1 MPETIINIENLSK
14 SFKKA
19 PSQHLLV
26 LEDVNFKL
34 QEGEIVALLGKSG
47 SGKSTLLRIIAGLIA
62 PSSGTVT
69 YRGKPVT
76 RPVEGIAMVFQSFAL
91 MPWLTVLENVELG
104 LEAQGISREERRH
117 RAIEAIDIIGLD
129 GFESAFPKEL
139 SGGMRQRVGFARA
152 LVINPDVLLMDE
164 PFSALDVLT
173 AENLKSDLL
182 ELWKEKKTNTNGILL
197 VTHNIEEA
205 ATLADR
211 IVIFGNDPGYIR
223 AELPVTLPQPRDPE
237 SPEYLA
243 LVDKI
248 YTLMTTGPKEKAKRA
263 QRERQI
269 GLGYRL
275 PDVEPSELSGL
286 IETMKSFEERIDLPE
301 LADELMMNIDDLFP
315 ILETLEILGFAKV
328 SAGDIQL
335 SELGKQFSEA
345 DLQERK
351 QLFAQRLLEKVPL
364 ARYIRRV
371 LDEKAGHRVS
381 EERFLSKLEDYLSEK
396 EADRVLK
403 TMIDWGR
410 YAEIFAYDFNTG
422 ILSLENPG
430 KGVSKKARSKS
441 PGLWSIT
448 VARNILYSL
457 S

>member
-1 MPETIINIENLSK
+1 MSKTIISIENCCK

-19 PSQHLLV
+19 LTQDLLV
-26 LEDVNFKL
+26 LEDVNFQL
-34 QEGEIVALLGKSG
+34 NEGEIVALLGKSG
-47 SGKSTLLRIIAGLIA
+47 SGKSTLLRIIAGLVR
-62 PSSGTVT
+62 PSSGKIS
-69 YRGKPVT
+69 YRGRPVT
-76 RPVEGIAMVFQSFAL
+76 GPVPGIAMVFQSFAL

-104 LEAQGISREERRH
+104 LEAQGIGRDERRR
-117 RAIEAIDIIGLD
+117 RAIDAIDIIGLD
-129 GFESAFPKEL
+129 GFESAYPKEL

-182 ELWKEKKTNTNGILL
+182 DLWQEKKTNTNGIIL

-205 ATLADR
+205 AILADR
-211 IVIFGNDPGYIR
+211 IIIFGSDPGYIR
-223 AELPVTLPQPRDPE
+223 AELQVNMPQPRPE
-237 SPEYLA
+237 TPEFRG

-248 YTLMTTGPKEKAKRA
+248 YTLMTTGPKERAKGA
-263 QRERQI
+263 LRERQI

-286 IETMKSFEERIDLPE
+286 IETIKSFKERIDLPE

-328 SAGDIQL
+328 SDGDLQL
-335 SELGKQFSEA
+335 TKLGKQFSEA

-351 QLFAQRLLEKVPL
+351 QLFARRLLVKVPL
-364 ARYIRRV
+364 ASYISRI
-371 LDEKAGHRVS
+371 LDEKIGHRVS
-381 EERFLSKLEDYLSEK
+381 EERFLTKLEDYLSEK
-396 EADRVLK
+396 EAERVLR

-430 KGVSKKARSKS
+430 ISD
-441 PGLWSIT
+441 SIR
-448 VARNILYSL
+448 AG
-457 S
+457 

>member
-1 MPETIINIENLSK
+1 MSETIIAIEHLKK

-19 PSQHLLV
+19 SAQELHV

-47 SGKSTLLRIIAGLIA
+47 SGKSTLLRIIAGLVA
-62 PSSGTVT
+62 PSSGSVT

-76 RPVEGIAMVFQSFAL
+76 RPVPGIAMVFQSFAL

-104 LEAQGISREERRH
+104 LEAQGIGREERRH

-237 SPEYLA
+237 TQEFRA

-248 YTLMTTGPKEKAKRA
+248 YTLMTTGPKEKEKRA

-335 SELGKQFSEA
+335 SDLGKQFSEA

-351 QLFAQRLLEKVPL
+351 KLFAQRLLEKVPL

-396 EADRVLK
+396 EADRVLR

-430 KGVSKKARSKS
+430 IG
-441 PGLWSIT
+441 G
-448 VARNILYSL
+448 
-457 S
+457 

>member
-1 MPETIINIENLSK
+1 MSETIINIEHLTK

-19 PSQHLLV
+19 STQDLLV
-26 LEDVNFKL
+26 LEEVNFKL
-34 QEGEIVALLGKSG
+34 HEGEIVALLGKSG

-69 YRGKPVT
+69 YRGKPVNG
-76 RPVEGIAMVFQSFAL
+76 PVPGIAMVFQSFAL
-91 MPWLTVLENVELG
+91 MPWLNVLENVELG
-104 LEAQGISREERRH
+104 LEAQGVHRDERRH

-237 SPEYLA
+237 SPEFRA

-286 IETMKSFEERIDLPE
+286 IETMTSFEERVDLPE

-335 SELGKQFSEA
+335 SDLGKQFDEA

-351 QLFAQRLLEKVPL
+351 KIFAQRLLEKVPL

-371 LDEKAGHRVS
+371 LDEKTGHRVS
-381 EERFLSKLEDYLSEK
+381 EERFLSKLEDYLSDK
-396 EADRVLK
+396 EADRVLR

-430 KGVSKKARSKS
+430 
-441 PGLWSIT
+441 
-448 VARNILYSL
+448 NI
-457 S
+457 

>member
-1 MPETIINIENLSK
+1 MNTSETIIAIEHLRK
-14 SFKKA
+14 AFKKA
-19 PSQHLLV
+19 ATQDLLV

-47 SGKSTLLRIIAGLIA
+47 SGKSTLLRIIAGLVS
-62 PSSGTVT
+62 PTSGKVS

-76 RPVEGIAMVFQSFAL
+76 QPVPGIAMVFQSFAL

-104 LEAQGISREERRH
+104 LEAQGVGREERRH

-129 GFESAFPKEL
+129 GFESAYPKEL

-182 ELWKEKKTNTNGILL
+182 RLWQEKKTNTNGILL

-205 ATLADR
+205 AMLADR
-211 IVIFGNDPGYIR
+211 IVILGSDPGYIR
-223 AELPVTLPQPRDPE
+223 ADLPVTLAQPRDPE
-237 SPEYLA
+237 TPEFRA
-243 LVDKI
+243 LVDRI
-248 YTLMTTGPKEKAKRA
+248 YTLMTTGPGERTRHA
-263 QRERQI
+263 QRERHI

-275 PDVEPSELSGL
+275 PDVDPSELSGL
-286 IETMKSFEERIDLPE
+286 IETMKSFEDQIDLPE
-301 LADELMMNIDDLFP
+301 LADELMMNVDDLFP
-315 ILETLEILGFAKV
+315 ILETLEILGFAV
-328 SAGDIQL
+328 VLDGDIHL

-351 QLFAQRLLEKVPL
+351 QLFARGLLEKVPL
-364 ARYIRRV
+364 ARYIRKI
-371 LDEKAGHRVS
+371 LDEKVGHRVS

-396 EADRVLK
+396 EADRVLR

-430 KGVSKKARSKS
+430 TSRLGF
-441 PGLWSIT
+441 
-448 VARNILYSL
+448 
-457 S
+457 

>member
-1 MPETIINIENLSK
+1 MSDTIITIEHLTK

-19 PSQHLLV
+19 ASQDLLV
-26 LEDVNFKL
+26 LEEVNFKL
-34 QEGEIVALLGKSG
+34 YEGEIVALLGKSG
-47 SGKSTLLRIIAGLIA
+47 SGKSTLLRIIAGLIS
-62 PSSGTVT
+62 PSSGAVT
-69 YRGKPVT
+69 YRGNPVKG
-76 RPVEGIAMVFQSFAL
+76 PVPGIAMVFQSFAL

-104 LEAQGISREERRH
+104 LEAQGVHRDERRH

-237 SPEYLA
+237 SPEFRA

-286 IETMKSFEERIDLPE
+286 IETMTSFEERIDLPE

-335 SELGKQFSEA
+335 SDLGKQFYEA

-371 LDEKAGHRVS
+371 LDEKTGNRVS
-381 EERFLSKLEDYLSEK
+381 EERFLSKLEDYLSDK
-396 EADRVLK
+396 EAERVLK

-422 ILSLENPG
+422 FLSLENPG
-430 KGVSKKARSKS
+430 
-441 PGLWSIT
+441 
-448 VARNILYSL
+448 NI
-457 S
+457 

>member
-1 MPETIINIENLSK
+1 MSETIIAIEHLTK

-19 PSQHLLV
+19 SAQNLLV

-47 SGKSTLLRIIAGLIA
+47 SGKSTLLRIIAGLVA
-62 PSSGTVT
+62 PSGGSVT

-76 RPVEGIAMVFQSFAL
+76 RPVAGIAMVFQSFAL

-104 LEAQGISREERRH
+104 LEAQGVGREERRH

-237 SPEYLA
+237 TPEFRA

-286 IETMKSFEERIDLPE
+286 IETMKSFEEERIDLPE

-335 SELGKQFSEA
+335 SDLGKQFLEA
-345 DLQERK
+345 DLQARK
-351 QLFAQRLLEKVPL
+351 KLFAQRLLEKVPL

-381 EERFLSKLEDYLSEK
+381 EERFLTKLEDYLSEK
-396 EADRVLK
+396 EADRVLR

-422 ILSLENPG
+422 FLSLENPG
-430 KGVSKKARSKS
+430 K
-441 PGLWSIT
+441 L
-448 VARNILYSL
+448 L
-457 S
+457 

>member
-1 MPETIINIENLSK
+1 MTETIIAIENLSK

-19 PSQHLLV
+19 SSQNLLV
-26 LEDVNFKL
+26 LEDVDFKL
-34 QEGEIVALLGKSG
+34 HQGEIVALLGKSG
-47 SGKSTLLRIIAGLIA
+47 SGKSTLLRIIAGLVA
-62 PSSGTVT
+62 PSKGKVT
-69 YRGKPVT
+69 YRGKTVV
-76 RPVEGIAMVFQSFAL
+76 RPVPGIAMVFQSFAL
-91 MPWLTVLENVELG
+91 MPWLNVLENVELG
-104 LEAQGISREERRH
+104 LEAQGVSREERRH

-129 GFESAFPKEL
+129 GFESALPKEL

-223 AELPVTLPQPRDPE
+223 AELPVNLSHPRNPE
-237 SPEYLA
+237 TTEFRA

-248 YTLMTTGPKEKAKRA
+248 YTLMTTGPHEKT
-263 QRERQI
+263 QRTPREVQI

-286 IETMKSFEERIDLPE
+286 IETMKTFEERISLPE

-328 SAGDIQL
+328 SAGDLQL

-345 DLQERK
+345 DLQARK
-351 QLFAQRLLEKVPL
+351 QLFAHYLLEKVPL

-381 EERFLSKLEDYLSEK
+381 EERFLTKLEDFLSEK
-396 EADRVLK
+396 EAERVLR

-430 KGVSKKARSKS
+430 K
-441 PGLWSIT
+441 
-448 VARNILYSL
+448 IL
-457 S
+457 

>member
-1 MPETIINIENLSK
+1 MSETIIAIESLRK

-19 PSQHLLV
+19 AEQDLLV

-47 SGKSTLLRIIAGLIA
+47 SGKSTLLRIIAGLVA
-62 PSSGTVT
+62 PTGGTVT

-76 RPVEGIAMVFQSFAL
+76 SPVAGIAMVFQSFAL

-104 LEAQGISREERRH
+104 LEAQGVSREERRH

-182 ELWKEKKTNTNGILL
+182 ELWAEKKTNTNGILL

-237 SPEYLA
+237 SPEFRA

-275 PDVEPSELSGL
+275 PDVEPSELTGL
-286 IETMKSFEERIDLPE
+286 IETMTSFEERIDLPE

-335 SELGKQFSEA
+335 SDLGKQFAEA

-364 ARYIRRV
+364 ARYIRRI
-371 LDEKAGHRVS
+371 LDEKVGHRVS

-396 EADRVLK
+396 EADRVLR

-430 KGVSKKARSKS
+430 KGA
-441 PGLWSIT
+441 
-448 VARNILYSL
+448 
-457 S
+457 

>member
-1 MPETIINIENLSK
+1 MSATIISLENCRK

-19 PSQHLLV
+19 SAQELLV
-26 LEDVNFKL
+26 LEDVNFTL
-34 QEGEIVALLGKSG
+34 REGEIVALLGKSG
-47 SGKSTLLRIIAGLIA
+47 SGKSTLLRIIAGLVP
-62 PSSGTVT
+62 PSSGKVQ
-69 YRGKPVT
+69 YRGTAVTGPV
-76 RPVEGIAMVFQSFAL
+76 PGIAMVFQSFAL

-104 LEAQGISREERRH
+104 LEAQGVPREERRK

-182 ELWKEKKTNTNGILL
+182 ELWQEKKTNTNGILL

-211 IVIFGNDPGYIR
+211 IIIFGSDPGYIR
-223 AELPVTLPQPRDPE
+223 AELTVDIPQPRDPE
-237 SPEYLA
+237 SKDFQL

-248 YTLMTTGPKEKAKRA
+248 YTLMTTGPKERAKRA
-263 QRERQI
+263 LREHQI

-286 IETMKSFEERIDLPE
+286 IENMKSFEETIDLPE
-301 LADELMMNIDDLFP
+301 LADEISMNIDDLFP

-328 SAGDIQL
+328 SDGDIQL
-335 SELGKQFSEA
+335 TDLGREFSEA
-345 DLQERK
+345 DLQARK
-351 QLFAQRLLEKVPL
+351 HLFAQRLLEKVPL
-364 ARYIRRV
+364 ARYICRV

-381 EERFLSKLEDYLSEK
+381 EERFLTRLEDYLSDK
-396 EADRVLK
+396 EADRVLR

-410 YAEIFAYDFNTG
+410 YAELFAYDFNSG

-430 KGVSKKARSKS
+430 ISESV
-441 PGLWSIT
+441 
-448 VARNILYSL
+448 N
-457 S
+457 

>member
-1 MPETIINIENLSK
+1 MSEPIIAIESLCK

-19 PSQHLLV
+19 AEQDLLV

-34 QEGEIVALLGKSG
+34 MDGEIVALLGKSG
-47 SGKSTLLRIIAGLIA
+47 SGKSTLLRIIAGLV
-62 PSSGTVT
+62 PPTRGTVT
-69 YRGKPVT
+69 YRGKTVRGPVK
-76 RPVEGIAMVFQSFAL
+76 GIAMVFQSFAL
-91 MPWLTVLENVELG
+91 MPWLTVLENVEFG
-104 LEAQGISREERRH
+104 LEAQGVGKEERRH

-223 AELPVTLPQPRDPE
+223 AELPVTLPQPREPE
-237 SPEYLA
+237 SAEFRA

-248 YTLMTTGPKEKAKRA
+248 YTLMTTGPKEKEKRA

-275 PDVEPSELSGL
+275 PDVEPSELTGL
-286 IETMKSFEERIDLPE
+286 IETMTSFEERIDLPE

-335 SELGKQFSEA
+335 SDLGKQFSEA

-364 ARYIRRV
+364 ARYIRRI
-371 LDEKAGHRVS
+371 LDEKVGHRVS

-396 EADRVLK
+396 ESERVLR

-430 KGVSKKARSKS
+430 NG
-441 PGLWSIT
+441 
-448 VARNILYSL
+448 
-457 S
+457 

>member
-1 MPETIINIENLSK
+1 MSETIIAIENCRK

-19 PSQHLLV
+19 STQELLV

-34 QEGEIVALLGKSG
+34 HEGEIVALLGKSG
-47 SGKSTLLRIIAGLIA
+47 SGKSTLLRIIAGLVP

-76 RPVEGIAMVFQSFAL
+76 GPVPGIAMVFQSFAL

-104 LEAQGISREERRH
+104 LEAQGVGREERRH
-117 RAIEAIDIIGLD
+117 RAIEAIDTIGLD

-182 ELWKEKKTNTNGILL
+182 KLWQEKKTNTNGILL

-211 IVIFGNDPGYIR
+211 IIIFGSDPGYIR
-223 AELPVTLPQPRDPE
+223 AELQVSLDQPRNPE
-237 SPEYLA
+237 TEEFRD

-248 YTLMTTGPKEKAKRA
+248 YTLMTTGPKEKARGA

-286 IETMKSFEERIDLPE
+286 IETMKSFKDQIDLPE

-328 SAGDIQL
+328 SDGDIQL

-345 DLQERK
+345 DLQARK
-351 QLFAQRLLEKVPL
+351 QLFAKRLLEKVPL

-371 LDEKAGHRVS
+371 LDEKIGHRVS

-396 EADRVLK
+396 EAERVLR

-430 KGVSKKARSKS
+430 IPDGV
-441 PGLWSIT
+441 T
-448 VARNILYSL
+448 VN
-457 S
+457 

>member
-1 MPETIINIENLSK
+1 MSETIIAIENLRK

-19 PSQHLLV
+19 SSQDLLV

-47 SGKSTLLRIIAGLIA
+47 SGKSTLLRIIAGLVA

-76 RPVEGIAMVFQSFAL
+76 RPVAGIAMVFQSFAL
-91 MPWLTVLENVELG
+91 MPWLNVLENVELG
-104 LEAQGISREERRH
+104 LEAQGVSRDERRH

-182 ELWKEKKTNTNGILL
+182 ELWQEKKTNTNGILL

-205 ATLADR
+205 AMLADR
-211 IVIFGNDPGYIR
+211 IIIMGSDPGSVQADI
-223 AELPVTLPQPRDPE
+223 PVNLPQPRNAE
-237 SPEYLA
+237 SVEFRH
-243 LVDKI
+243 LVNHI
-248 YTLMTTGPKEKAKRA
+248 YSLMISATEEKTTFAYRYK
-263 QRERQI
+263 QI

-286 IETMKSFEERIDLPE
+286 IENIKSVDEKVDLAE
-301 LADELMMNIDDLFP
+301 LADELMMNVDDLFT
-315 ILETLEILGFAKV
+315 IIET
-328 SAGDIQL
+328 
-335 SELGKQFSEA
+335 
-345 DLQERK
+345 
-351 QLFAQRLLEKVPL
+351 
-364 ARYIRRV
+364 
-371 LDEKAGHRVS
+371 
-381 EERFLSKLEDYLSEK
+381 
-396 EADRVLK
+396 
-403 TMIDWGR
+403 
-410 YAEIFAYDFNTG
+410 
-422 ILSLENPG
+422 
-430 KGVSKKARSKS
+430 
-441 PGLWSIT
+441 
-448 VARNILYSL
+448 
-457 S
+457 

>member
-1 MPETIINIENLSK
+1 MSATIISLENCRK

-19 PSQHLLV
+19 SAQELLV
-26 LEDVNFKL
+26 LEDVNFTL
-34 QEGEIVALLGKSG
+34 REGEIVALLGKSG
-47 SGKSTLLRIIAGLIA
+47 SGKSTLLRIIAGLVP
-62 PSSGTVT
+62 PSSGKVQ
-69 YRGKPVT
+69 YRGTPVT
-76 RPVEGIAMVFQSFAL
+76 GPVPGIAMVFQSFAL

-104 LEAQGISREERRH
+104 LEAQGVPREERRK

-182 ELWKEKKTNTNGILL
+182 ELWQEKKTNTNGILL

-211 IVIFGNDPGYIR
+211 IIIFGSDPGYIR
-223 AELPVTLPQPRDPE
+223 AELTVDIPQPRDPE
-237 SPEYLA
+237 SKDFQL

-248 YTLMTTGPKEKAKRA
+248 YTLMTTGPKERAKRA
-263 QRERQI
+263 LREHQI

-286 IETMKSFEERIDLPE
+286 IENMKSFEETIDLPE
-301 LADELMMNIDDLFP
+301 LADEISMNIDDLFP

-328 SAGDIQL
+328 SDGDIQL
-335 SELGKQFSEA
+335 TDLGREFSEA
-345 DLQERK
+345 DLQARK
-351 QLFAQRLLEKVPL
+351 HLFAQRLLEKVPL
-364 ARYIRRV
+364 ARYICRV

-381 EERFLSKLEDYLSEK
+381 EERFLTRLEDYLSDK
-396 EADRVLK
+396 EADRVLR

-410 YAEIFAYDFNTG
+410 YAALFAYDFNSG

-430 KGVSKKARSKS
+430 ISESV
-441 PGLWSIT
+441 
-448 VARNILYSL
+448 N
-457 S
+457 